1 MIHWQY
7 LRGLTWVSCS
17 NTNSHL
23 LTARRAEPSMEPL
36 YLINSDGE
44 LWGSPEQKKSMKFR
58 AHQDSTELVS
68 SVRPTP
74 PSNEQTL
81 YLAGLNFE
89 HHVLLP
95 FYACRKLFEE
105 SAEEPRPKWS
115 RTSVTVGTEVYIAE
129 RGQLWT
135 EQHGGMVRLTWKQSM
150 VSKDQFESRTQ
161 SRYHWEFNGPFREER
176 MRQAV
181 VMTAAALESSD
192 QRTLQR
198 MFARFDPDQDVTE
211 HGSSQFNDF
220 LCAHGLDKLACQLM
234 DNYHRIPLNGW
245 QAFDRHT
252 NCQIERFRHQN
263 HSNCIVDIRGR
274 RYMLLFD
281 SGAGGSGQPPIL
293 IRPERYSC
301 ILNSIEDQVYRTAVK
316 ELAGMIDVYGLDID
330 DLVRTGLSEITR
342 TGALEFAAVAA
353 PEERVRIMDA
363 VRRITHPEDYITTHI
378 QQLMPVLLEKYK
390 EGEVRLSNQEQ
401 LCPKRLCVKVASTI
415 DTGLTIP
422 SVHRRFCASFKELI
436 QFIEKTQSWVWSH
449 DDDRQRTTC
458 DICLDDDSHTL
469 NHCGTAKACLKCWV
483 DSLVRTNM
491 GCPFC
496 RQEVKEGQLKG
507 ITTTPVLQTNTASA
521 PKKQRTKCFNSVDAV
536 LDRIKQDNRYQSTTL
551 QTTAAARQWF
561 TILVRC
567 KVIEMSQLNKCD
579 DSIHTLGSIIQKFQ
593 VL

>member
-1 MIHWQY
+1 MIDWQY
-7 LRGLTWVSCS
+7 LRDQTWVSCS
-17 NTNSHL
+17 PTNSHL

-44 LWGSPEQKKSMKFR
+44 LWGSPENRTMKFR
-58 AHQDSTELVS
+58 AHHDSIELVS

-74 PSNEQTL
+74 PSDERTL
-81 YLAGLNFE
+81 YLAGLNLE
-89 HHVLLP
+89 NPVLLP

-115 RTSVTVGTEVYIAE
+115 RTSVTVGTEVYIAW

-135 EQHGGMVRLTWKQSM
+135 EQHGKMVKLTWKQSI
-150 VSKDQFESRTQ
+150 VSKEQFESRTQ

-181 VMTAAALESSD
+181 VMTDAALESSD
-192 QRTLQR
+192 QRSQRTLRR
-198 MFARFDPDQDVTE
+198 MFVNFNPDQDVTE

-220 LCAHGLDKLACQLM
+220 LCAHGMDKLACQLM
-234 DNYHRIPLNGW
+234 DNYHCIPLNGW
-245 QAFDRHT
+245 QSFDRAT
-252 NCQIERFRHQN
+252 NRQIEKFRHHN

-274 RYMLLFD
+274 QYMLLFD
-281 SGAGGSGQPPIL
+281 SGGGGSGQPPIL

-301 ILNSIEDQVYRTAVK
+301 ILNSIEDQVYRAAVK
-316 ELAGMIDVYGLDID
+316 ELFGLIDVHSLDID
-330 DLVRTGLSEITR
+330 DIDQTDLFERTLEI
-342 TGALEFAAVAA
+342 AAVAT
-353 PEERVRIMDA
+353 PEERVRIMAA
-363 VRRITHPEDYITTHI
+363 VRRVTHPEDYITTRV

-390 EGEVRLSNQEQ
+390 EGEIRLSTQEE
-401 LCPKRLCVKVASTI
+401 LCPKKLCVKVAATI
-415 DTGLTIP
+415 DTGLSIP

-436 QFIEKTQSWVWSH
+436 QFIEKNQSWVWS

-458 DICLDDDSHTL
+458 DICLDDDAHTL

-507 ITTTPVLQTNTASA
+507 MTTTPVLQTNTPSA
-521 PKKQRTKCFNSVDAV
+521 HKKQRTKCFNSVEAV
-536 LDRIKQDNRYQSTTL
+536 LDRIKQDSRYQSTTL

-579 DSIHTLGSIIQKFQ
+579 DSIHTLGSVIQKFQ